1 MALGMSYDLVPSSGQ
16 GQGIFRRIWQAC
28 ADRAI
33 PSDFSRQPDLPEI
46 QHDGI
51 ESPRATD
58 SEGQSHIASSPKS
71 FKCGDCDYTSK
82 HKGTLERHVGTKH
95 NATRQLHLCP
105 VPSCKRSRKGFSRPD
120 NLARHIKQVHPEEKH
135 QTDGIAYIG
144 NHNQYLLSSNPDSSS
159 EASSTQES
167 SPGGSTATSFS
178 ETEDG
183 WCSITDGSW
192 EVSASIEEVG
202 FQQEG
207 GWEDLGGPNAYV
219 VKQPLNRISISDLR
233 GLLQLAGEDALIQ
246 LPDEPSPRKGD
257 DIRKSIKEALNAKE
271 DARSFVTLTS
281 QLPTCTGSPASSY
294 TLPSNTPH
302 QAFELLDQKIRETM
316 EPSKDKRINQHRVL
330 HLYDKFL
337 EEANNA
343 YLKLIDATED
353 PINMRSPALKD
364 FISSLINVENIITTG
379 SAALSDF
386 LDRKVPMDL
395 KSIYCM
401 LHVSYSMSHST
412 TLSHSPQI
420 TDTQFSESAATWKEW
435 LPVVS
440 DSGVREQDVFEELL
454 EIMWSEMKGG
464 LELME
469 NLTEWIENL
478 NREQVMIE
486 EETNPDLPT
495 TGVFQDGDPLY
506 PGVSDPLFPDLAE
519 NYQDIDY
526 LPPNSTII
534 NVPMPQELRPCCDP
548 HLFSP
553 PVSLEPPPW
562 ESLSASL
569 VITGASSFLQELE
582 SSGILF
588 LDRFGILETLFAS
601 RVCDDKKDLSQSAGR
616 LDHILPD
623 VQERQK
629 VVKSMQRALDHPIYP
644 RASSIVSKV
653 SNLFLKGYLAGLEDL
668 EECAIFFLRILCK
681 PSHSV
686 LNFFSAIV
694 AHFTDYYHSQLP
706 AKVKCPHDRYK
717 NACYMSSRFKEAEGF
732 VRSARRSGSTP
743 TSSPIS
749 GATSPN
755 LPDPQAP
762 TCPRQRDHN
771 QTGVDERIK
780 IPGKI
785 SNLTTETIQ
794 GGHKRKFRFKVET
807 GNPASRKR
815 FKTKH
820 YPNLHSI

>member
-1 MALGMSYDLVPSSGQ
+1 MALGMSYEHLVPSSGQ

-33 PSDFSRQPDLPEI
+33 PSDFSRKPDLPES
-46 QHDGI
+46 QHDVI

-71 FKCGDCDYTSK
+71 FKCSDCNYISK

-105 VPSCKRSRKGFSRPD
+105 VPNCKRFKKGFSRPD
-120 NLARHIKQVHPEEKH
+120 NLARHIKQVHPEEKY

-183 WCSITDGSW
+183 WCSITDSSW

-202 FQQEG
+202 FQRDG
-207 GWEDLGGPNAYV
+207 GWEDLGGPSAYV

-281 QLPTCTGSPASSY
+281 QLPTCTGSPTSSY
-294 TLPSNTPH
+294 TPPSNTPH

-364 FISSLINVENIITTG
+364 FISSLINVENIITAG

-386 LDRKVPMDL
+386 LDRKVPKDL

-440 DSGVREQDVFEELL
+440 DSGVRERDVFEELL

-478 NREQVMIE
+478 NREQLMIE

-506 PGVSDPLFPDLAE
+506 PGVSDPLFPDL
-519 NYQDIDY
+519 
-526 LPPNSTII
+526 
-534 NVPMPQELRPCCDP
+534 CCDP

-553 PVSLEPPPW
+553 PVSLGPPPW

-569 VITGASSFLQELE
+569 VITAASSFLKELE

-601 RVCDDKKDLSQSAGR
+601 RVCDDKKDLSQSAGC
-616 LDHILPD
+616 LDHTLPD

-629 VVKSMQRALDHPIYP
+629 VVKSMQRALDCPIYP
-644 RASSIVSKV
+644 QASSIVSKA

-668 EECAIFFLRILCK
+668 EECAIFFLRVLCK

-706 AKVKCPHDRYK
+706 ARVKCPHDRYK
-717 NACYMSSRFKEAEGF
+717 NACYVSSKFKEAEGF
-732 VRSARRSGSTP
+732 IRSARLSGSTP

-749 GATSPN
+749 DVTSPN
-755 LPDPQAP
+755 PPDPQAP
-762 TCPRQRDHN
+762 MCSRQRDHN
-771 QTGVDERIK
+771 QTGVDEGIT
-780 IPGKI
+780 IPSKI
-785 SNLTTETIQ
+785 SNVNAETIQ
-794 GGHKRKFRFKVET
+794 GGYKRKFRFKVET
-807 GNPASRKR
+807 GNPASRKK
-815 FKTKH
+815 FKSKH